1 MRGVPTLFLSW
12 RAGFCLR
19 RALACALVCLAVSEV
34 RAQAADVANTGPQ
47 FAPGVLTTIPP
58 QLDPADTVSKHDV
71 VELRAQLDLERT
83 PKLLS
88 DTRTLFEMAKDTEFR
103 RDVWCLEFSFK
114 PLRMMEV
121 DIPQPSGKMQRK
133 LVWYMVYRVR
143 NTGAGLVPKQKDD
156 DTFTTVEQSLGP
168 QRFVPQFM
176 LTSLDRDQQGNPIRK
191 SYMDRIMPTAVEAIK
206 RRELPKGEL
215 LNNVQISNQLLN
227 PEKGRGVGGLWG
239 VATWEDVDPAM
250 DFFAIYVSGLTNAY
264 HWEDPA
270 DFPKG
275 AAPGTGR
282 TFTRKVLQLNFWRP
296 GDSYKENETEIRYGS
311 APGMAGVYGV
321 REGIAYQW
329 VYR

>member
-1 MRGVPTLFLSW
+1 LVLALS
-12 RAGFCLR
+12 G
-19 RALACALVCLAVSEV
+19 AL
-34 RAQAADVANTGPQ
+34 RAQEAGVQ

-58 QLDPADTVSKHDV
+58 QLDPADTVSVHDV
-71 VELRAQLDLERT
+71 VEIRAQKDLQWT

-88 DTRTLFEMAKDTEFR
+88 KTRTLLEKAKDAEFR
-103 RDVWCLEFSFK
+103 RDIWCLEFSFK
-114 PLRMMEV
+114 PLRMLAV
-121 DIPQPSGKMQRK
+121 DIPQSTGKMQRK

-143 NTGAGLVPKQKDD
+143 NTGAGLAPKKKDD
-156 DTFTTVEQSLGP
+156 DTYTTIEQSMGP

-176 LTSLDRDQQGNPIRK
+176 LTSLDRDRRGEPVRK
-191 SYMDRIMPTAVEAIK
+191 SYMDRIMPTAVAAIA

-215 LNNVQISNQLLN
+215 LNNVQISDKLLE
-227 PEKGRGVGGLWG
+227 PETGRAVGGLWG
-239 VATWEDVDPAM
+239 VATWEDIDPEM

-264 HWEDPA
+264 QWDDPA
-270 DFPKG
+270 DFQAG

-311 APGMAGVYGV
+311 APGMAGLYGS